1 MHCKLQSLDH
11 NDRSFF
17 RIREL
22 EAENSRLRD
31 KLAVDEIKL
40 NLVMSCETQ
49 FMSPSANKT
58 LTELKTKLAEKDS
71 VIGQLRKRLRTEERS
86 QTVTSNRD
94 ACDAVIELCETHFQC
109 AVCNELLVR
118 ATGLGC
124 GHIFCRD
131 CVNKWKRKSES
142 TPVDGQGRRKRATC
156 PICRTEIATQSA
168 LKNIDS
174 FLERAVDVFFNDD
187 AKKARKELLSTA
199 ITTAPSAQTSLASA
213 SSTSAST
220 PSSAAGSVSI
230 PADIADA
237 IPGFFLRRSF
247 LRHSANQPLP
257 ASQAAAA
264 AAAASPEMWN
274 IINPTVVTIDD

>member
-1 MHCKLQSLDH
+1 MCLRQVTICL
-11 NDRSFF
+11 SFVHTQ
-17 RIREL
+17 
-22 EAENSRLRD
+22 N
-31 KLAVDEIKL
+31 L
-40 NLVMSCETQ
+40 NTIEPSCV
-49 FMSPSANKT
+49 
-58 LTELKTKLAEKDS
+58 LKN
-71 VIGQLRKRLRTEERS
+71 QLLPDC
-86 QTVTSNRD
+86 D

-142 TPVDGQGRRKRATC
+142 TPIDGQGRRKRATC

-220 PSSAAGSVSI
+220 PSFSSAATLPPLSI
-230 PADIADA
+230 EI
-237 IPGFFLRRSF
+237 LK
-247 LRHSANQPLP
+247 
-257 ASQAAAA
+257 
-264 AAAASPEMWN
+264 
-274 IINPTVVTIDD
+274 TIQKL

>member
-1 MHCKLQSLDH
+1 
-11 NDRSFF
+11 
-17 RIREL
+17 
-22 EAENSRLRD
+22 
-31 KLAVDEIKL
+31 
-40 NLVMSCETQ
+40 MSCETQ

-58 LTELKTKLAEKDS
+58 LTDLKNKLAEKDS
-71 VIGQLRKRLRTEERS
+71 LIGQLRKRLRSEERS

-94 ACDAVIELCETHFQC
+94 ACDAVVELCETHFQC

-131 CVNKWKRKSES
+131 CVNKWKRKSEVPAIDS
-142 TPVDGQGRRKRATC
+142 QGRRKRATC

-174 FLERAVDVFFNDD
+174 FLEKAVDVFFNDD

-199 ITTAPSAQTSLASA
+199 TTTTLAQTSAASTSAAAATAPSAAAASSTASA
-213 SSTSAST
+213 SL
-220 PSSAAGSVSI
+220 
-230 PADIADA
+230 PADITDA

-247 LRHSANQPLP
+247 LRLP
-257 ASQAAAA
+257 ANPPIPVSQAAAA

-274 IINPTVVTIDD
+274 LINPTVVTIDD